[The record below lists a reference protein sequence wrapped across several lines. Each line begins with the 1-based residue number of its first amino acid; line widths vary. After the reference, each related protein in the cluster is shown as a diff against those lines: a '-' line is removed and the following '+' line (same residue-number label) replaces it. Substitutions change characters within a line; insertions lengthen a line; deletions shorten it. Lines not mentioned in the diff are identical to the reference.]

1 MRYVVRSATPDVN
14 RLMDAVFGD
23 TRQVTSRAPAVD
35 VWEEDAR
42 YVMEVELPGHNQEN
56 IDVRV
61 EDNLLTIASKRADQ
75 ENGHQEKGHQ
85 DNGHEKGEAADDRSY
100 VLRERRTGDFIRSF
114 SLPKDVDTS
123 AIEAR
128 AHDGILTVTIGK
140 AEQARPRSI
149 EIKSE

>member
-1 MRYVVRSATPDVN
+1 MRYVVRSAAPDVN

-23 TRQVTSRAPAVD
+23 TRQVTARTPAAD

-42 YVMEVELPGHNQEN
+42 YVMEVDLPGHNQDS

-61 EDNLLTIASKRADQ
+61 EENLLTIASKRREE
-75 ENGHQEKGHQ
+75 ENGHKE
-85 DNGHEKGEAADDRSY
+85 DAAGERSY
-100 VLRERRTGDFIRSF
+100 VLRERRTNDFIRSF
-114 SLPKDVDTS
+114 SLPKDVDTN

-128 AHDGILTVTIGK
+128 VHNGVLTLTIGK

-149 EIKSE
+149 EVKSE

>member
-23 TRQVTSRAPAVD
+23 TRQVTSRTPAVD

-42 YVMEVELPGHNQEN
+42 YVMEVELPGHNQES

-75 ENGHQEKGHQ
+75 ENGHQ
-85 DNGHEKGEAADDRSY
+85 DNGHEKGEATDGRSY

>member
-1 MRYVVRSATPDVN
+1 
-14 RLMDAVFGD
+14 MDAVFGD
-23 TRQVTSRAPAVD
+23 TRQITSRTPAVD

-61 EDNLLTIASKRADQ
+61 EDNLLTIASKRDDR
-75 ENGHQEKGHQ
+75 ENDHQ
-85 DNGHEKGEAADDRSY
+85 NGHEKSEATDDRSY
-100 VLRERRTGDFIRSF
+100 VLRERRAGDFIRSF
-114 SLPKDVDTS
+114 SLPKDVDTN

>member
-23 TRQVTSRAPAVD
+23 TRQVTSRTPAVD

-75 ENGHQEKGHQ
+75 ENGRQ
-85 DNGHEKGEAADDRSY
+85 DNGHEKSEATDDRSY
-100 VLRERRTGDFIRSF
+100 VLRERRAGDFIRSF
-114 SLPKDVDTS
+114 SLPKDVDTN

-128 AHDGILTVTIGK
+128 THDGILTVTIGK